1 MPATKVLIIG
11 ELPLVR
17 VGLAAI
23 LNRRGCRVIAHC
35 SLAQSLRARM
45 PRGADVVLL
54 DVDCSLPLPVAEAV
68 VAVRKWAV
76 GAALLVVSATTC
88 VESLRSY
95 FCAGADGYLSLKSG
109 PDDLRAAL
117 QAMAERRR
125 FVDPHLSAEFFSRD
139 LDDPPSFRRARAAR
153 ARLSRRE
160 REVLRM
166 VAEGHSGSHIAGVL
180 GLSRKTVQTY
190 RARAQQKL
198 GLRGR
203 VDIVSYALA
212 AGLLAQPRSGAA

>member
-1 MPATKVLIIG
+1 M
-11 ELPLVR
+11 
-17 VGLAAI
+17 
-23 LNRRGCRVIAHC
+23 
-35 SLAQSLRARM
+35 
-45 PRGADVVLL
+45 LL
-54 DVDCSLPLPVAEAV
+54 DVDCSLPALPVAEAV
-68 VAVRKWAV
+68 VAVRKRAA
-76 GAALLVVSATTC
+76 GAALLIVSATSC

-139 LDDPPSFRRARAAR
+139 LDDPSSIRKARAAR

-166 VAEGHSGSHIAGVL
+166 VAEGHSGSHIAGAL